1 MHNKRNIIEAAMK
14 NNNLVFF
21 FVAVIVLFGFLS
33 LPRLKKNE
41 FPDVTIRQG
50 VVAVVYP
57 GATAE
62 EIEERVA
69 TLTEQYLFTFGDVDK
84 KKTYSYSK
92 DGMLVI
98 FVALVPDT
106 KDAKM
111 TWSRIRQG
119 LVFWKCFLITI
130 SH

>member
-84 KKTYSYSK
+84 KIRSANPYSDITSSPRY
-92 DGMLVI
+92 
-98 FVALVPDT
+98 PDHPGSSCT
-106 KDAKM
+106 SVTADKG
-111 TWSRIRQG
+111 SR
-119 LVFWKCFLITI
+119 
-130 SH
+130 SY